1 MATMPEYRL
10 MMLTNAVAGRDKE
23 LLKWYEGHLGDI
35 LRIPGFNG
43 AQCFD
48 HVQDISVL
56 PPPAPLFKYLAVYDI
71 STDDLN
77 QTLSALRDVAGT
89 AAMPMSD
96 ALDPHTSAI
105 IYRAR
110 R

>member
-1 MATMPEYRL
+1 MAEYKL
-10 MMLTNAVAGRDKE
+10 MMLTNAVAGRDTD
-23 LLKWYEGHLGDI
+23 LLNWYEGHLRDI
-35 LRIPGFNG
+35 LRIPGFTG

-48 HVQDISVL
+48 YVKDISIS

-71 STDDLN
+71 RTDDLN
-77 QTLSALRDVAGT
+77 LTLSALRDAAGT
-89 AAMPMSD
+89 EAMPMSD

-105 IYRAR
+105 VYRAR